1 MPIFGDHTLTA
12 VTIKVNQLVEHKN
25 DELEDAMELY
35 LSDLLGLINVQ
46 RQSGATEAA
55 RAIRKKIKYG
65 DSVKEQ
71 IRALQ
76 LLELLVLNSGVK
88 IGPIIARDDKLLDVL
103 KGILN
108 GHGKTGS
115 GTSYNPKVG
124 KTVTSMAVGWKSE
137 LDGLK
142 GYEYMQG
149 LYKAIPGVKKRS
161 KALSS
166 SNNGGSQ
173 RGGGRADE
181 NEDGFDDD
189 SDPYGDDHALDDD
202 RSVSDSPQ
210 PRVKSPKV
218 PPPRPT
224 TASPYSVNNKKTSNK
239 KDRSKNKKSKKK
251 RSKNGIV
258 YADSEY
264 GIPQINYKLEAPKIR
279 KVLTECNDNSITLNN
294 QLLQLP
300 PDTMPQDDDE
310 IMATFQKCKKNRR
323 KVLKYL
329 QFVGAG
335 DPSEKSSEVAKQD
348 EEFLAK
354 LIYANEQLVE
364 TFKKFDIKAGY
375 SQTNPAPAEEEEL
388 SESDESYYSTDDD
401 DEEMDENELPGEDS
415 IAARLQSVTLENKR
429 PPPPP
434 PPSSQHSVSQ
444 ASKYTGPEQLEST
457 KELARPGL
465 AKMETS
471 ESLGDPF
478 GDKHTVDKVDS
489 VYY

>member
-12 VTIKVNQLVEHKN
+12 VTIKINQLVEHKN
-25 DELEDAMELY
+25 DEVEDSMELY

-46 RQSGATEAA
+46 RQTGATEAA

-65 DSVKEQ
+65 DSAQEQ

-76 LLELLVLNSGVK
+76 LLELLVLNSGTK

-103 KGILN
+103 KGIIN

-115 GTSYNPKVG
+115 GTSYHPKVK
-124 KTVTSMAVGWKSE
+124 KTVINMAIGWKSE

-142 GYEYMQG
+142 GYQYMQG
-149 LYKAIPGVKKRS
+149 LYKTIPGMKKLSKTSRS
-161 KALSS
+161 VSGSGSRRGNNDDDNDYAL
-166 SNNGGSQ
+166 
-173 RGGGRADE
+173 DE
-181 NEDGFDDD
+181 D
-189 SDPYGDDHALDDD
+189 SDPYGDDHAYDDE
-202 RSVSDSPQ
+202 RSISESPK
-210 PRVKSPKV
+210 PSNSRSPKV

-224 TASPYSVNNKKTSNK
+224 TASPYSIRNKNSSSKREKSK
-239 KDRSKNKKSKKK
+239 KKKK

-279 KVLTECNDNSITLNN
+279 QVLTECNDYSISLNN
-294 QLLQLP
+294 QLLQLA
-300 PDTMPQDDDE
+300 PDTLPQDDDE
-310 IMATFQKCKKNRR
+310 IMKNFQKCKKIRR
-323 KVLKYL
+323 KILKYL

-335 DPSEKSSEVAKQD
+335 DPLEKSLEVAKQD

-375 SQTNPAPAEEEEL
+375 SQANPAPAEEEEL
-388 SESDESYYSTDDD
+388 SESDESYYSTDDE
-401 DEEMDENELPGEDS
+401 DEEEEDEIPNEDL
-415 IAARLQSVTLENKR
+415 IAARLQSITLENRR
-429 PPPPP
+429 PPPPVP
-434 PPSSQHSVSQ
+434 QLSKPAGKDQPQLSGELERPSLS
-444 ASKYTGPEQLEST
+444 
-457 KELARPGL
+457 
-465 AKMETS
+465 KMETS

-478 GDKHTVDKVDS
+478 GDKNTVDKNNS

>member
-1 MPIFGDHTLTA
+1 MPLFGDHALTA
-12 VTIKVNQLVEHKN
+12 VTVKVNQLVEHKN
-25 DELEDAMELY
+25 DEIEDSMELY

-46 RQSGATEAA
+46 RQSGAPEAA

-65 DSVKEQ
+65 DRLQEQ

-76 LLELLVLNSGVK
+76 LLELLILNSGVK

-108 GHGKTGS
+108 GHGKTGA
-115 GTSYNPKVG
+115 GTSYNPKVQ
-124 KTVTSMAVGWKSE
+124 KTVINMAVGWKSE

-149 LYKAIPGVKKRS
+149 LYKSIPGMKKRS
-161 KALSS
+161 KNIRSA
-166 SNNGGSQ
+166 
-173 RGGGRADE
+173 GGGRSRRSSDEDE
-181 NEDGFDDD
+181 NVFDDD
-189 SDPYGDDHALDDD
+189 SDPYGDDHAVDDED
-202 RSVSDSPQ
+202 RSDSPH
-210 PRVKSPKV
+210 PRTKSPKV

-224 TASPYSVNNKKTSNK
+224 TASPFSMSNK
-239 KDRSKNKKSKKK
+239 KSSNRKDKSKKK
-251 RSKNGIV
+251 RKMKTKNGII

-279 KVLTECNDNSITLNN
+279 KVLTDCNDYSITLNN
-294 QLLQLP
+294 RLLQLP
-300 PDTMPQDDDE
+300 PDTLPQDDDD
-310 IMATFQKCKKNRR
+310 IMTIFQKCKKIRR
-323 KVLKYL
+323 KILKYL

-375 SQTNPAPAEEEEL
+375 SQANPAPAEEEES
-388 SESDESYYSTDDD
+388 SESAESYYSTDD
-401 DEEMDENELPGEDS
+401 EEEEEEEEEELPGDDS

-434 PPSSQHSVSQ
+434 PPPPAPPVKPIGEERPHSSNVS
-444 ASKYTGPEQLEST
+444 E
-457 KELARPGL
+457 RPGL

-478 GDKHTVDKVDS
+478 GDKHTFS
-489 VYY
+489 